1 MSAEE
6 PNRIMVYLRI
16 RPAKKGEIDPAAGT
30 TKLLDIQPDN
40 KSCTLESKTYSYD
53 WIFDGDNV
61 EQELIFSKVAE
72 PVIGYVFKGFWGTV
86 MVYGQTGTGKS
97 FTMCNFHPTNEGIIP
112 RTMRAVFT
120 RIDSEPDR
128 VYTVCFS
135 FIQIYLDKLQDLFN
149 PEDRNELK
157 INRDEKGVSFPGITE
172 HIVKDADD
180 FKRLYE
186 EGNHYRVVTA
196 TKMNPESSRGHAALF
211 IQIKSVPKDDP
222 GGEVRNGKLFLID
235 LAGYERFSKTGVQE
249 GLMAQEAKTINGSL
263 LALGNCVSALSD
275 KSEHVPWRN
284 AKLTRMLEDAIGG
297 RAKCSIILTAGP
309 SSEHMHETLGTLYF
323 GSRAM
328 AVKTNAKVAVN
339 IDYKKLAAKLQD
351 MLSQAEGRINALE
364 VEATRRQLEREESEA
379 RFQAESA
386 RVKRRQE
393 EQLQD
398 LLQKGATKEKI
409 QELINFNQQEQELL
423 EEQHYQERTM
433 MEERHEDEVKIAIE
447 KQASEMTS
455 KTEASTTNMTR
466 DISEL
471 QRQLAYER
479 QEKEKFKAKS
489 KEAEQEARR
498 SLVELNETKMKL
510 EGSTLGASVVMDPKE
525 AASAKYN
532 PEIRKE
538 FDRRVESVR
547 SMLEEN
553 FALKLAEVEEPLR
566 EELDRYKKLYD
577 DLKRKADGDLQ
588 VQKDTITSA
597 YESEIAEL
605 KRASVEVQEKLKKNH
620 LTIKKSYQDQKDR
633 LADENED
640 QFVYI
645 TQLQKQIES
654 LGAAPVKQIERTKPR
669 PSMDDDDFGADLG
682 GGSSDKIV
690 QELLQKMKDMKT
702 EMAYVVAEKEALV
715 KQNASNN
722 AVTGSGEERMNP
734 AQIRKIKSENEE
746 LKQQKTQVET
756 ELLKLKA
763 AQALTGP
770 LAVVQD
776 DDDEADEDRNEDLF
790 GDTEG
795 IRPFVEKVLKYPF
808 FVGAQP
814 IQNSH
819 DKIAQTLTTD
829 LDEYRRTLKYRFVF
843 IGEPSVGKSSVIKC
857 LSAASVPL
865 IRSPPEVVTPTVHP
879 LLTAT
884 MVDDSFVSKTDWYK
898 LYVQFQ
904 DVETKIQ
911 QTSFIGGSLSALG
924 LAEKKTGVADPAKVH
939 VELLDMPGEPTFWRG
954 MPSSLLPS
962 KNAVYCITYDVSQ
975 TIEET
980 KVALERQLSILH
992 ASCNRNYAKK
1002 LGGDAPRVAFCLIGT
1017 RKDAMRDSRE
1027 AAVLAHLN
1035 KVTICLGDV
1044 FFKLRGED
1052 TYGLVCVGSFA
1063 VSARDWSV
1071 VSTKGDRG
1079 PRSFKELLAMLGGV
1093 ATQLFPNHPTSFL
1106 LSSKDTASHMTY
1118 MLGDDLMEAAVE
1130 KTSHLLPA
1138 QQRLRKGMITLL
1150 TSIAR
1155 EQKVRWVMDEADLRT
1170 LAAEHLGVD
1179 PKSSYGIQLIN
1190 YILRELLVRGV
1201 VVAVPQVVM
1210 EPKYLPKPPE
1220 DISPD
1225 ETPLP
1230 RAGLIVLDPNRL
1242 LMIYSLFRCP
1252 SSLVKVQPTASFFKE
1267 RSIMLFDTLGLPKLA
1282 ASNWQRGVLTQELGA
1297 VVYAKILAFTCNDI
1311 KLMFELYCVMG
1322 FGLSLRSE
1330 VAMIAPSHFGAPI
1343 SGLLTEYIPYL
1354 LANHGD
1360 GIGRKYKMNC
1370 LPAAFF
1376 ARLQTKLMP
1385 FSHAPSKDAQ
1395 YIQLNWSNASFL
1407 VLEKTRLKWGIFGS
1421 KVVKDAVMSAASPIR
1436 GFLKME
1442 GDYLYCALTSRSG
1455 NPQQMAQACKGVLDA
1470 IHYEVTSLCK
1480 REFRGVRPQFQDL
1493 IITGYVVKRQRLAD
1507 GIRSIVTKF
1516 GASPDEVTKQLQLIG
1531 NLADPKGGEIEAAI
1545 TALPS
1550 DLKDDQ

>member
-1 MSAEE
+1 
-6 PNRIMVYLRI
+6 MVYLRI
-16 RPAKKGEIDPAAGT
+16 RPPKKGEIDPANGT
-30 TKLLDIQPDN
+30 TKLLDVHPDN
-40 KSCTLESKTYSYD
+40 KSCQLESKTYTYD
-53 WIFDGDNV
+53 YIMDGEVD
-61 EQELIFSKVAE
+61 QDLIFTKVAE
-72 PVIGYVFKGFWGTV
+72 PVIGNVFKGFWGTV

-97 FTMCNFHPTNEGIIP
+97 FTMCNFSPTNEGIIP
-112 RTMRAVFT
+112 RTMRSVFQ

-128 VYTVCFS
+128 IYTVCFS

-149 PEDRNELK
+149 PNDRNELK
-157 INRDEKGVSFPGITE
+157 LTRDEKGVAFPGITE
-172 HIVKDADD
+172 HIVKDAAD

-186 EGNHYRVVTA
+186 DGNQYRVVTA

-211 IQIKSVPKDDP
+211 IQIKSIPKDDP
-222 GGEVRNGKLFLID
+222 SGEVRNGKLFLID

-249 GLMAQEAKTINGSL
+249 GLMAQEAKTINASL
-263 LALGNCVSALSD
+263 LALGNCVSALSE
-275 KSEHVPWRN
+275 KSEHIPWRN

-351 MLSQAEGRINALE
+351 MLNQAEGRISALE
-364 VEATRRQLEREESEA
+364 VEATRRQLEREEGEA

-393 EQLQD
+393 EQLQE
-398 LLQKGATKEKI
+398 LLQSGATKEKI
-409 QELINFNQQEQELL
+409 QEFLNFNKSENDLL
-423 EEQHYQERTM
+423 EEQHYQERAL
-433 MEERHEDEVKIAIE
+433 MEERHEEEVKQAIV
-447 KQASEMTS
+447 KQANELTS

-471 QRQLAYER
+471 QRQLTYER
-479 QEKEKFKAKS
+479 QEKEKFKAKA

-510 EGSTLGASVVMDPKE
+510 EGSTLGVTVTMDPKE

-538 FDRRVESVR
+538 FERRVESVR
-547 SMLEEN
+547 NMLEEN

-566 EELDRYKKLYD
+566 DEMERYKKLYE
-577 DLKRKADGDLQ
+577 DLRIKADENLQ
-588 VQKDTITSA
+588 IQKDRITAA
-597 YESEIAEL
+597 YESEIAQL
-605 KRASVEVQEKLKKNH
+605 KQTTIDIQEQLKKNH
-620 LTIKKSYQDQKDR
+620 LTIKQSYQNQKDR

-654 LGAAPVKQIERTKPR
+654 LGAAPVKQIERTRPR
-669 PSMDDDDFGADLG
+669 PTVDDDDFGADLPA
-682 GGSSDKIV
+682 GGSSDKKV
-690 QELLQKMKDMKT
+690 QELLQKIKDMKT
-702 EMAYVVAEKEALV
+702 EMAYVVLEKEALM
-715 KQNASNN
+715 KQNEANST
-722 AVTGSGEERMNP
+722 VTASGEERLNP
-734 AQIRKIKSENEE
+734 AQIRKMKSENEE
-746 LKQQKTQVET
+746 LKMQKAQVET
-756 ELLKLKA
+756 ELLKLKS
-763 AQALTGP
+763 AQAMTGP

-790 GDTEG
+790 GDVEG
-795 IRPFVEKVLKYPF
+795 IRPFVDKVLKYPF
-808 FVGAQP
+808 FVGASAVP
-814 IQNSH
+814 NSH
-819 DKIAQTLTTD
+819 EKIAQTLTTD
-829 LDEYRRTLKYRFVF
+829 LDEYRRTLKHRFVF
-843 IGEPSVGKSSVIKC
+843 LGEAGVGKTSVVKC

-879 LLTAT
+879 LVTAT
-884 MVDDSFVSKTDWYK
+884 SIEDSFVSKTDWYK

-904 DVETKIQ
+904 DVETKVQ
-911 QTSFIGGSLSALG
+911 QSSFIGGSLSALG
-924 LAEKKTGVADPAKVH
+924 LAEKKIGVADPAKVH
-939 VELLDMPGEPTFWRG
+939 LELLDLPGEAAFWRG

-962 KNAVYCITYDVSQ
+962 KNVVYCITYDVSQ

-980 KVALERQLSILH
+980 KVVLERQLSMLH
-992 ASCNRNYAKK
+992 ASCNRNYAKR

-1017 RKDAMRDSRE
+1017 HKDAMRDSRE
-1027 AAVLAHLN
+1027 AAVQAHLN
-1035 KVTICLGDV
+1035 KVTLSLGDV

-1052 TYGLVCVGSFA
+1052 NYGLVCVGSVA
-1063 VSARDWSV
+1063 VSVRDWSV

-1079 PRSFKELLAMLGGV
+1079 PRSFKELLVMLGGV
-1093 ATQLFPNHPTSFL
+1093 ATQLFPNNPTSFL

-1130 KTSHLLPA
+1130 KTSHLEPA
-1138 QQRLRKGMITLL
+1138 QQRLRKGMVTLL
-1150 TSIAR
+1150 SSIAR
-1155 EQKVRWVMDEADLRT
+1155 EQKVRWVMDEAELRL
-1170 LAAEHLGVD
+1170 LAAEHLGID
-1179 PKSSYGIQLIN
+1179 SKSSFGIQLIN
-1190 YILRELLVRGV
+1190 YVLRELLVRGV
-1201 VVAVPQVVM
+1201 VTAVPQAAM

-1225 ETPLP
+1225 EPPLP
-1230 RAGLIVLDPNRL
+1230 RAALIVLDPNRL

-1252 SSLVKVQPTASFFKE
+1252 SSLSKVPTTAPFYKE
-1267 RSIMLFDTLGLPKLA
+1267 RQIMLFDTAQLPKTA
-1282 ASNWQRGVLTQELGA
+1282 SSNWQRGVLNADLGA
-1297 VVYAKILAFTCNDI
+1297 VIYAKTLAFTCNDL
-1311 KLMFELYCVMG
+1311 KLMFELYSVMG
-1322 FGLSLRSE
+1322 FGLCLRTE
-1330 VAMIAPSHFGAPI
+1330 VGMIAPSHFGASI
-1343 SGLLTEYIPYL
+1343 SGLLTDYIPYVL
-1354 LANHGD
+1354 SCHGD

-1370 LPAAFF
+1370 LPGAFF

-1385 FSHAPSKDAQ
+1385 FSHAPSKDQQ
-1395 YIQLNWSNASFL
+1395 YTQFNWNNASFL

-1421 KVVKDAVMSAASPIR
+1421 KVVKDAVMAAASPVR

-1442 GDYLYCALTSRSG
+1442 GDYLYCALTSRG
-1455 NPQQMAQACKGVLDA
+1455 TNQQQMAQACKTIIDA

-1493 IITGYVVKRQRLAD
+1493 IIAGYSSKRQRVAEGVRHILN
-1507 GIRSIVTKF
+1507 KF
-1516 GASPDEVTKQLQLIG
+1516 GASAEEVSRQIQIIG
-1531 NLADPKGGEIEAAI
+1531 ALSDPKAGEIEAAI
-1545 TALPS
+1545 TALPV